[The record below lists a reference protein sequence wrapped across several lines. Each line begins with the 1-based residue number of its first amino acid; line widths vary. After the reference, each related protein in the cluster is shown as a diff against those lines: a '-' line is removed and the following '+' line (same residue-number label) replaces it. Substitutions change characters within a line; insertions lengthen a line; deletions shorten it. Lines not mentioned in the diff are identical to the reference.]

1 MRKEIILNGGW
12 RFHKG
17 DIAEP
22 VSQDKGFIYS
32 QSKTERKLS
41 GPAAYNY
48 RHSGFI
54 RRQNDKSRKMG
65 MGRSSA

>member
-12 RFHKG
+12 VFHKG

-22 VSQDKGFIYS
+22 MSQDKGFIYC

-48 RHSGFI
+48 PDRPDQYFG
-54 RRQNDKSRKMG
+54 G
-65 MGRSSA
+65 MINPENGNG